1 VWAEMFHHLGSVALI
16 EHMAADRAAA
26 ELAALSGAPGFTLTA
41 SPSADSPVLRE
52 EALLGSVLKPLV
64 GDEAK

>member
-1 VWAEMFHHLGSVALI
+1 MFHHLGSVALI

-26 ELAALSGAPGFTLTA
+26 EVAALSGAPGFTLTA
-41 SPSADSPVLRE
+41 SPSAASPVLRE
-52 EALLGSVLKPLV
+52 EALLVGSVLKPVV